1 MTGLTLTIRGNGIE
15 RMEEAV
21 RVLGEK
27 RARAAYRM
35 AVNDAGGK
43 TKTKTGQAL
52 AKQTGLKPSVTRK
65 ALRESKASDADLTYS
80 LRGQGGDIA
89 LKYFGARETR
99 KGVSAAPFGK
109 REVFAHHFIK
119 GGLFPGRKD
128 IGRGGH
134 VFEADSGTGKWGRS
148 YSKAKSGVVI
158 PNEMV
163 KGTTAQTFESIGLK
177 ELDVKIA
184 YQLKRATKGVLS

>member
-1 MTGLTLTIRGNGIE
+1 MVGLTLTVRGNGL
-15 RMEEAV
+15 RRFAEAV
-21 RVLGEK
+21 ETLGEGK
-27 RARAAYRM
+27 ARKVYRM

-65 ALRESKASDADLTYS
+65 ALSVSKASDADLTYS
-80 LRGQGGDIA
+80 LRGQGGDIS
-89 LKYFGARETR
+89 LKYFGAREIR
-99 KGVSAAPFGK
+99 KGVSAAPFGQ

-119 GGLFPGRKD
+119 GGRFPNRKE

-134 VFEADSGTGKWGRS
+134 VFEPDTRTGDWGRS
-148 YSKAKSGVVI
+148 FTKAKSGVVI

-163 KGTTAQTFESIGLK
+163 KGVTAQTFDSIGLK
-177 ELDVKIA
+177 ELSVQIEKQI
-184 YQLKRATKGVLS
+184 KRATKGVVS